1 MKFRKST
8 LIIATT
14 SLLLMS
20 GASFAESPV
29 CGEAQDDSWM
39 EPDVLQDQIESL
51 GYTIDSM
58 GVSEGNCYQ
67 VTGLNVEGKQMT
79 AYFDPKTGGVVQEDV
94 IE

>member
-1 MKFRKST
+1 MKFRKCT
-8 LIIATT
+8 LAIATA
-14 SLLLMS
+14 SLLLIS
-20 GASFAESPV
+20 GVSFAESPV

-39 EPDVLQDQIESL
+39 EPDAMQDRIESL

-79 AYFDPKTGGVVQEDV
+79 AYFDPKTGGVVQEDIV
-94 IE
+94 E